1 MSRFFYIFRILFLR
15 KCRIIDLPIIEFIKM
30 INPTFRILRF
40 PVSVV
45 IIGLYIMMSQ
55 VALPVRAQEMNDNGA
70 SLEARFSRPPANLR
84 PYAWWH
90 WMGSNFSKEG
100 ITRDL
105 EAMKASGLGGATI
118 FNIASAVQ
126 ESHAPIER
134 NPWPHQTYRSP
145 AYWDAIR
152 HAAAEADRL
161 GLEIG
166 LHNTAG
172 YSTTGG
178 PWVTEERGMQ
188 HLVWSKDTVD
198 GGKRL
203 SLILKKPVLPGYDG
217 WGNTGRK
224 PLYYQ
229 DIAALAVKMPESGMP
244 VVSRNEI
251 VDVTARMEASGRINW
266 QAPAGRW
273 VIYRLGHAPTL
284 SNPHPLPDDII
295 GRTLE
300 VDKLDSVQTR
310 FHWKTVLDPLKREL
324 GVYLGRSFKHV
335 LIDSYEAGDQ
345 DWTPRMRRAFIDR
358 KGYDP
363 LPWLLSFDRVND
375 STNLLV
381 EGRDETARFKRD
393 FRDVV
398 DALFFEQGW
407 EPALREIH
415 NRGLKLQF
423 EPYWGPFDV
432 SRGAALADLPMGE
445 FWTHSPGTLHPV
457 TAAARAAGKRVV
469 GAEAFTGAPGNSQ
482 YTEDPAALRPSANR
496 AFIAGI
502 NRMILHTWVHQPFDD
517 RYQPGMSMGWW
528 GTHFGRHQTWFEP
541 GKAFFEWMARTQT
554 MLQFGE
560 QVSDYLCLGPA
571 DSDQA
576 DAVSTYDFMHGNV
589 RVQDGRIILP
599 SGRSYPFL
607 KLPAEDWME
616 PSVLERIAS
625 LMDQGLRVAGRLPKK
640 APGLSGQPAADAR
653 VAALRE
659 RMARHVRWYP
669 DVEAAKRSVE
679 FRPDAR
685 VERADSNR
693 AVRWVHRIGGGTD
706 LFFVANLSNKDQD
719 ITISFDIDDRQPE
732 LWDAESGRIVDASV
746 WSVVQRRTHVRLVL
760 TGEQSIF
767 VVFRRPITSAP
778 LAHTMEVR
786 SGEGVPD
793 VISLPAGAYLSADRA
808 MEIELKRPDGKIHMI
823 SLPAAEMVP
832 ITAPW
837 QVEFRPKL
845 SESFRREI
853 PVLMDFRRSPDSLLR
868 YFSGTAVYAAR
879 FEWKDDPKA
888 GATQALLDM
897 GELHDIVSVK
907 LNGVDLGVLWH
918 QPWRMD
924 LSRALKQGENN
935 LEISV
940 TNNWANRLVGDARAP
955 ADFEWGADRG
965 KLGRAM
971 KAFPDWFLE
980 GKPRPSEGRKGFLL
994 WHYHRPDSPLQPA
1007 GLIGPVR
1014 LLRRSL
1020 HAF

>member
-1 MSRFFYIFRILFLR
+1 MTYPSFRIFRCPVPVTAIGVCLFML
-15 KCRIIDLPIIEFIKM
+15 
-30 INPTFRILRF
+30 
-40 PVSVV
+40 
-45 IIGLYIMMSQ
+45 Q
-55 VALPVRAQEMNDNGA
+55 VAISVRAQELKESGA
-70 SLEARFSRPPANLR
+70 SLEERFSRPPAAVR
-84 PYAWWH
+84 PFAWWH

-100 ITRDL
+100 ITKDL

-145 AYWDAIR
+145 AYWEALR

-178 PWVTEERGMQ
+178 PWVTEEKGMQ

-203 SLILKKPVLPGYDG
+203 SLILKKPILSGYVG

-224 PLYYQ
+224 PVFYQ
-229 DIAALAVKMPESGMP
+229 DIAVLAVKVPASGMP

-251 VDVTARMEASGRINW
+251 VDVTARMDDSGRINW

-300 VDKLDSVQTR
+300 VDKLDSIQTR

-324 GVYLGRSFKHV
+324 GGYLGRSFKHM

-345 DWTPRMRRAFIDR
+345 NWTPRLRQAFIDR

-363 LPWLLSFDRVND
+363 LPWMLSFDRVND
-375 STNLLV
+375 STNLMV
-381 EGRDETARFKRD
+381 DGRDETARFRRD

-415 NRGLKLQF
+415 QSGLKLQF

-445 FWTHSPGTLHPV
+445 FWTHGPGTIYPV

-469 GAEAFTGAPGNSQ
+469 GAEAFTGRPGHSQ

-541 GKAFFEWMARTQT
+541 GKAFFEWLARTQA

-560 QVSDYLCLGPA
+560 QVSEYLCLGRA
-571 DSDQA
+571 DADQA
-576 DAVSTYDFMHGNV
+576 DAISTYDFMQGDIRV
-589 RVQDGRIILP
+589 REGYLILP

-616 PSVLERIAS
+616 PSVMERIVS
-625 LMDQGLRVAGRLPKK
+625 LMDQGLRVVGRLPNQ

-659 RMARHVRWYP
+659 RMAGHVRWYP
-669 DVEAAKRSVE
+669 DVTAAKRSVA

-685 VERADSNR
+685 VERADSSQ
-693 AVRWVHRIGGGTD
+693 AIRWVHRKGGETD
-706 LFFVANLSNKDQD
+706 LFFVANLSSKDHI
-719 ITISFDIDDRQPE
+719 ITMSFDIDNRQPE
-732 LWDAESGRIVDASV
+732 LWDAESGRIVDLPV
-746 WSVVQRRTHVRLVL
+746 WSVNDRRTHVRLSL

-767 VVFRRPITSAP
+767 VVFRRDVSRPP
-778 LAHTMEVR
+778 VAHSLDVR
-786 SGEGVPD
+786 SGAGFPD
-793 VISLPAGAYLSADRA
+793 ISSLPTGAYLSADRA
-808 MEIELKRPDGKIHMI
+808 MEIEAKRPDGKTNMI
-823 SLPAAEMVP
+823 SLPAAETVP
-832 ITAPW
+832 VIAPW

-845 SESFRREI
+845 SEPFRREM
-853 PVLMDFRRSPDSLLR
+853 PVLMDFSRSADSMLR
-868 YFSGTAVYAAR
+868 YFSGTAVYTAR
-879 FEWKDDPKA
+879 FDWTDDPKA
-888 GATQALLDM
+888 GAVQAFLDM

-924 LSRALKQGENN
+924 LSRAVKPGENK

-940 TNNWANRLVGDARAP
+940 TNNWSNRLVGDARAP

-980 GKPRPSEGRKGFLL
+980 GRPRPSEGRKGFLL

-1014 LLRRSL
+1014 LLRRQL
-1020 HAF
+1020 LAL

>member
-1 MSRFFYIFRILFLR
+1 MTNAFLRIFRSAFSVSSIVLLLILPGSF
-15 KCRIIDLPIIEFIKM
+15 CSVNAQDIK
-30 INPTFRILRF
+30 
-40 PVSVV
+40 
-45 IIGLYIMMSQ
+45 
-55 VALPVRAQEMNDNGA
+55 ENGA
-70 SLEARFSRPPANLR
+70 SLEARFLRPPASLR

-105 EAMKASGLGGATI
+105 EAMNASGLGGATI

-126 ESHAPIER
+126 ESHAPTER

-178 PWVTEERGMQ
+178 PWVTEEKGMQ

-203 SLILKKPVLPGYDG
+203 DIQLVRPDLPGYDG

-224 PLYYQ
+224 PVFYR
-229 DIAALAVKMPESGMP
+229 DIAVMAVKMPESGKP
-244 VVSRNEI
+244 VVHKDDI
-251 VDVTARMEASGRINW
+251 IDLTGRMDTLGRLSW
-266 QAPAGRW
+266 QAPAGKW
-273 VIYRLGHAPTL
+273 VFYRLGHAPTL

-300 VDKLDSVQTR
+300 VDKLDSVRTN
-310 FHWKTVLDPLKREL
+310 FHWKTVLDPLQQAL
-324 GVYLGRSFKHV
+324 GSHLGGSFKHM

-345 DWTPRMRRAFIDR
+345 DWTPRLRKAFIER

-375 STNLLV
+375 STHLMV

-393 FRDVV
+393 FRDVI
-398 DALFFEQGW
+398 DGLFFEQGW

-445 FWTHSPGTLHPV
+445 FWTHGPGTLHPV

-469 GAEAFTGAPGNSQ
+469 GAEAFTGWPDNSQ

-541 GKAFFEWMARTQT
+541 GKAFFEWMARTQA

-560 QVSDYLCLGPA
+560 QVSEYLCLGRA

-576 DAVSTYDFMHGNV
+576 DAVSTYDFMHWDIRVRDGN
-589 RVQDGRIILP
+589 IILP

-607 KLPAEDWME
+607 KLPGEDWME
-616 PSVLERIAS
+616 PAVLERIAS
-625 LMDQGLRVAGRLPKK
+625 LMDQGLRVAGRLPKE
-640 APGLSGQPAADAR
+640 ASGLSGQPAADGG
-653 VAALRE
+653 VAVLRE
-659 RMARHVRWYP
+659 RMARHLMWYP
-669 DVEAAKRSVE
+669 DVAAAKRSVE
-679 FRPDAR
+679 FRPDVR
-685 VERADSNR
+685 VERADSIR
-693 AVRWVHRIGGGTD
+693 AIRWVHRKGEGTD

-719 ITISFDIDDRQPE
+719 ITISFDIEDRQPE
-732 LWDAESGRIVDASV
+732 LWDAESSRIMDASV
-746 WSVVQRRTHVRLVL
+746 WSVAQRRTHVRLAL
-760 TGEQSIF
+760 AGEQSIF
-767 VVFRRPITSAP
+767 VVFRRPVSRQPMAQGW
-778 LAHTMEVR
+778 EVK
-786 SGEGVPD
+786 SGEGFPD
-793 VISLPAGAYLSADRA
+793 IVHRSNGAYLSADRA
-808 MEIELKRPDGKIHMI
+808 MELDVKRPDGKINMI
-823 SLPAAEMVP
+823 SLPAAETVS
-832 ITAPW
+832 IIAPW
-837 QVEFRPKL
+837 QVEFQPKL
-845 SESFRREI
+845 SEPFRREM
-853 PVLMDFRRSPDSLLR
+853 PVLMDFSRSEDSLLR
-868 YFSGTAVYAAR
+868 YFSGTAVYTSR
-879 FEWKDDPKA
+879 FEWKDDPKV
-888 GATQALLDM
+888 GGVQALLDM

-924 LSRALKQGENN
+924 ISEAVKQGENK

-955 ADFEWGADRG
+955 SDFEWGADRG
-965 KLGRAM
+965 KFGRAM

-994 WHYHRPDSPLQPA
+994 WHYHRPDSPLQPS

-1020 HAF
+1020 HLL

>member
-1 MSRFFYIFRILFLR
+1 MTYPSFRIFRCPAR
-15 KCRIIDLPIIEFIKM
+15 VRA
-30 INPTFRILRF
+30 
-40 PVSVV
+40 
-45 IIGLYIMMSQ
+45 IGLCLFMLQ
-55 VALPVRAQEMNDNGA
+55 VAISVRAQELKDSGA
-70 SLEARFSRPPANLR
+70 SLEERFSRPPAAVR
-84 PYAWWH
+84 PFAWWH

-100 ITRDL
+100 ITKDL

-145 AYWDAIR
+145 AYWEALR

-178 PWVTEERGMQ
+178 PWVTEEKGMQ

-203 SLILKKPVLPGYDG
+203 SLNLKKPILSGYVG

-224 PLYYQ
+224 PVFYQ
-229 DIAALAVKMPESGMP
+229 DIAVLAVKVPASGMP

-251 VDVTARMEASGRINW
+251 VDVTARMGASGRINW

-300 VDKLDSVQTR
+300 VDKLDSIQTR

-324 GVYLGRSFKHV
+324 GGYLGRSFKHV

-345 DWTPRMRRAFIDR
+345 NWTPRLRQAFIDR

-363 LPWLLSFDRVND
+363 LPWMLSFDRVND
-375 STNLLV
+375 STNLMV
-381 EGRDETARFKRD
+381 DGRDETARFRRD

-415 NRGLKLQF
+415 QSGLKLQF

-445 FWTHSPGTLHPV
+445 FWTHSPGTIYPV

-541 GKAFFEWMARTQT
+541 GKAFFEWLARTQA

-560 QVSDYLCLGPA
+560 QVSEYLCLGRA
-571 DSDQA
+571 DADQA
-576 DAVSTYDFMHGNV
+576 DAISTYDFMQGDIRV
-589 RVQDGRIILP
+589 REGYLILP
-599 SGRSYPFL
+599 SGRYYPFL

-616 PSVLERIAS
+616 PSVMERIVS
-625 LMDQGLRVAGRLPKK
+625 LMDQGLRVVGRVPKQ

-653 VAALRE
+653 VVALRE
-659 RMARHVRWYP
+659 RMAGHVRWYP
-669 DVEAAKRSVE
+669 DVTAAKRSVA

-685 VERADSNR
+685 VESADSSR
-693 AVRWVHRIGGGTD
+693 AVRWVHRKGGETD
-706 LFFVANLSNKDQD
+706 LFFVANLSNKDQI
-719 ITISFDIDDRQPE
+719 ITMSFDIDNRQPE
-732 LWDAESGRIVDASV
+732 LWDAESGRIMDLPV
-746 WSVVQRRTHVRLVL
+746 WSVNDRRTHVRLCL

-767 VVFRRPITSAP
+767 VVFRRDVSRPP
-778 LAHTMEVR
+778 FAHSLDVR
-786 SGEGVPD
+786 SGAGFPD
-793 VISLPAGAYLSADRA
+793 ISSLPTGAYLSADRA
-808 MEIELKRPDGKIHMI
+808 MEIEAKRPDGKINMI
-823 SLPAAEMVP
+823 SLPAAETVP
-832 ITAPW
+832 VIAPW

-845 SESFRREI
+845 SESFRREM
-853 PVLMDFRRSPDSLLR
+853 PVLMDFSRSADSMLR
-868 YFSGTAVYAAR
+868 YFSGTAVY
-879 FEWKDDPKA
+879 
-888 GATQALLDM
+888 T
-897 GELHDIVSVK
+897 
-907 LNGVDLGVLWH
+907 
-918 QPWRMD
+918 
-924 LSRALKQGENN
+924 
-935 LEISV
+935 
-940 TNNWANRLVGDARAP
+940 
-955 ADFEWGADRG
+955 
-965 KLGRAM
+965 
-971 KAFPDWFLE
+971 
-980 GKPRPSEGRKGFLL
+980 
-994 WHYHRPDSPLQPA
+994 
-1007 GLIGPVR
+1007 
-1014 LLRRSL
+1014 
-1020 HAF
+1020 